1 MSKKLT
7 QEEFIKK
14 AKVIHGNKYDYS
26 QVKYINTKTKVLI
39 ICPQHGEFLQVSGNH
54 LRGQGCPYC
63 YGNIKLTT
71 EQFIKKAELVH
82 GKELFDYSMVN
93 YNGYNNT
100 IKLKCKICGYIFE
113 AYSGNHLA
121 GEGCIKCSRRKR
133 SLGKEEW
140 IKRARKIHGNKYDYS
155 NVQYKNINSKVQIGC
170 PIHGFFIQNARS
182 HIHGR
187 GCRLCAYDT
196 RRKSLQEWIEQANKI
211 YNFTYDYSK
220 VKYINAR
227 TDIEIICPH
236 HGVFIKTPNEHL
248 MGEGCPE
255 CSKLLKRSKGE
266 KELCNFI
273 KSIYSGEVLENN
285 RKIINGKELDIYLPK
300 LKLALEYNGE
310 YWHQIAEQREPG
322 YHENKQK
329 ACIDKGIKLIEIWEN
344 EWKNNKEE
352 IKLSI
357 QEEIKKAESN

>member
-39 ICPQHGEFLQVSGNH
+39 ICPQHCEFLQVSGNH

-140 IKRARKIHGNKYDYS
+140 IK
-155 NVQYKNINSKVQIGC
+155 
-170 PIHGFFIQNARS
+170 
-182 HIHGR
+182 
-187 GCRLCAYDT
+187 
-196 RRKSLQEWIEQANKI
+196 
-211 YNFTYDYSK
+211 
-220 VKYINAR
+220 
-227 TDIEIICPH
+227 
-236 HGVFIKTPNEHL
+236 
-248 MGEGCPE
+248 
-255 CSKLLKRSKGE
+255 
-266 KELCNFI
+266 
-273 KSIYSGEVLENN
+273 
-285 RKIINGKELDIYLPK
+285 
-300 LKLALEYNGE
+300 
-310 YWHQIAEQREPG
+310 
-322 YHENKQK
+322 
-329 ACIDKGIKLIEIWEN
+329 
-344 EWKNNKEE
+344 
-352 IKLSI
+352 
-357 QEEIKKAESN
+357 